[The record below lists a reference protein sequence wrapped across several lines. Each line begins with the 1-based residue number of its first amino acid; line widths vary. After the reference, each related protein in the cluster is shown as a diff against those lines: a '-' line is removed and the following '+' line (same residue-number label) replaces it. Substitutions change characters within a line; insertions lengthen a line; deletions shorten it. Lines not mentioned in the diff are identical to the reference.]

1 MEIVDFAECLKQV
14 NGKLQFHYVQA
25 GLCSHRHRATLM
37 ETVNFRSLNKCTS
50 ISSNGR
56 QSVAEEE
63 LRAGLDGLLDEI
75 R

>member
-1 MEIVDFAECLKQV
+1 
-14 NGKLQFHYVQA
+14 
-25 GLCSHRHRATLM
+25 M